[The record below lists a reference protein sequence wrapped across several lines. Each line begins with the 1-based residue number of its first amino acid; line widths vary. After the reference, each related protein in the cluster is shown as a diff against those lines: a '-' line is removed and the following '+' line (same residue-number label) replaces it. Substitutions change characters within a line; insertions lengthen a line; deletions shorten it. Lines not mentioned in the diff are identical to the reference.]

1 DIFISLAGSGQI
13 TFRGISLTI
22 WQFKEIFDRT
32 IRAKRRLNLIYE
44 RNVVA
49 QTDPCPK
56 SALGY
61 PKSNILISDIPN
73 RNFYLCPKSNL
84 GYPNQIWDIFKF
96 QTNNVPN

>member
-1 DIFISLAGSGQI
+1 M
-13 TFRGISLTI
+13 LTI
-22 WQFKEIFDRT
+22 EYWIIKSSLD
-32 IRAKRRLNLIYE
+32 LIKIQTGSINIY
-44 RNVVA
+44 VVA

-84 GYPNQIWDIFKF
+84 GYPKSDLGYIQVSD
-96 QTNNVPN
+96 Q